1 MTTQGAVFIR
11 STSIYNDVVAKTI
24 SKYSSSK
31 NTIVNYEGQT
41 YGREDFKL
49 ISLVKRNKPI
59 HVFVRGF
66 DEKHYQ
72 YLGCS
77 IDSSIVKQRK
87 VAVGK
92 PAQKDQRL
100 CVQLVVPTCTPIQ
113 VPHDVIYASNNSRHA
128 KYKHDCLA
136 MLGVRNYTTGSL
148 TEQSKFCSKNLN
160 VGFYGW

>member
-1 MTTQGAVFIR
+1 MTTQGAVFIT
-11 STSIYNDVVAKTI
+11 STSIYNDDVAKTI
-24 SKYSSSK
+24 SKYSSSE
-31 NTIVNYEGQT
+31 NTIVNYEGQS

-49 ISLVKRNKPI
+49 TSLVRRNKPI

-66 DEKHYQ
+66 DEKYYK

-77 IDSSIVKQRK
+77 IESSIVKQRK

-92 PAQKDQRL
+92 PAQKGQTL
-100 CVQLVVPTCTPIQ
+100 CVQLVMTTCEPIQ
-113 VPHDVIYASNNSRHA
+113 VPHDKIYASNNPRLA

-136 MLGVRNYTTGSL
+136 MLGVRNYETGSL
-148 TEQSKFCSKNLN
+148 REQSKFCSKNLN

>member
-31 NTIVNYEGQT
+31 NTIVNYEGQRC
-41 YGREDFKL
+41 GREDFKL
-49 ISLVKRNKPI
+49 ISLVRRNKPI

-66 DEKHYQ
+66 DEKYYK

-77 IDSSIVKQRK
+77 IESSIVKQRK
-87 VAVGK
+87 IAVGK
-92 PAQKDQRL
+92 LAQKGQRL
-100 CVQLVVPTCTPIQ
+100 CVQLVVPACTPIQ
-113 VPHDVIYASNNSRHA
+113 VPHDEIYASNNPRLA

-136 MLGVRNYTTGSL
+136 MLGVRNYETGSL

>member
-11 STSIYNDVVAKTI
+11 STSIYNDVVAETVD
-24 SKYSSSK
+24 KYVSSK
-31 NTIVNYEGQT
+31 TTIVNYEGQS

-49 ISLVKRNKPI
+49 TSLVKRNKPI

-66 DEKHYQ
+66 NEKYYK

-77 IDSSIVKQRK
+77 IDSNIVKQRK

-92 PAQKDQRL
+92 PAREGERL
-100 CVQLVVPTCTPIQ
+100 CVQLVLPTCTPIQ
-113 VPHDVIYASNNSRHA
+113 VPHDAVYAFNNPRHG

-136 MLGVRNYTTGSL
+136 MLGVRNYETGSL
-148 TEQSKFCSKNLN
+148 TEQSKFCNKNLN